1 MMMPI
6 TAIIGSKT
14 WKMVTMAG
22 STLVRVALAIATS
35 AAGMITAATKRPMA
49 TPTIL
54 PVRPSPER
62 SFFNHFL
69 KDITFVI
76 VGQLYKHYLKRTNEH
91 S

>member
-1 MMMPI
+1 
-6 TAIIGSKT
+6 
-14 WKMVTMAG
+14 
-22 STLVRVALAIATS
+22 
-35 AAGMITAATKRPMA
+35 MA